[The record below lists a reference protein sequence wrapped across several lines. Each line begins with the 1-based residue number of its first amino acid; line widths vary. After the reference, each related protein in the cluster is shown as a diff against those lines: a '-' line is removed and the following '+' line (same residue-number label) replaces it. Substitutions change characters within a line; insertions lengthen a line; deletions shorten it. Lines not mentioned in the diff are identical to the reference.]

1 MKPTLPFWQKIMATK
16 SNIILEKSFDFSIK
30 IIHLFKLLNAEKE
43 FIISK
48 QLLRSATSIWA
59 NLTESNAGQS
69 RKDFLHKVS
78 ISHKEANETLYRLRL
93 LEKSKLVDLDYS
105 EYIKD
110 IREILAILT
119 KIILTTKENMD

>member
-1 MKPTLPFWQKIMATK
+1 MATK
-16 SNIILEKSFDFSIK
+16 SNVILEKSFDFSIK
-30 IIHLFKLLNAEKE
+30 IIHLFKLLSAEKE

-110 IREILAILT
+110 IREISAILT
-119 KIILTTKENMD
+119 KIILTTKENMG